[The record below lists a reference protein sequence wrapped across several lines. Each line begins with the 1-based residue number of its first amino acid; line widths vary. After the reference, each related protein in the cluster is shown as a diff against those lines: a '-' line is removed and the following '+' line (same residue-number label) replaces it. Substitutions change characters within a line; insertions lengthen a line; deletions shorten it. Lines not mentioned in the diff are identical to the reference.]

1 MCFSSSDTAEMWAEK
16 QAASEADAFESALKR
31 LKAEP
36 IVTGNAF
43 EVDDKYEQAYRQGF
57 EQGSKSE
64 VTKELK
70 NTIGE
75 LAKELMKT
83 IINSVDHISKNAV
96 VTVDV
101 DKVVKENAELRD
113 TVRIQS
119 EQILQLRECI
129 NRNHEDFYE

>member
-1 MCFSSSDTAEMWAEK
+1 MNYSSSDEARYWAENL
-16 QAASEADAFESALKR
+16 ANSEGEAFEQAIKR
-31 LKAEP
+31 MKP
-36 IVTGNAF
+36 
-43 EVDDKYEQAYRQGF
+43 DDKYEQAYRQGF
-57 EQGSKSE
+57 EQGAKSE

-101 DKVVKENAELRD
+101 DKIVKENAELRD
-113 TVRIQS
+113 TIKVQAGQIQR
-119 EQILQLRECI
+119 LRECI
-129 NRNHEDFYE
+129 ARNHEDYYE